1 MRRKLINILLHLSYF
16 LLLRLD
22 VSGAENVPP
31 SGPLIL
37 MMNHVDAIDPFIVTG
52 VFPRPVTSMSK
63 IEVFSIPLI
72 GFLVRAYGA
81 IPIHRGQV
89 DRRAL
94 QQAHRVLRE
103 GGVLL
108 IAPEGTRSRN
118 HSLLRGK
125 EGMALIAVRSGAP
138 IIPVA
143 ITGTENSSRCWKR
156 LRRVPVRIRIGQP
169 FRLNPNGQQVRRP
182 LLRTMTDQ
190 AMYQLA
196 ATLPPDY
203 RGVYETLDQASQSHL
218 VVLGEERRDTPAVQT
233 KQSEQESQ

>member
-1 MRRKLINILLHLSYF
+1 MRRKLLNALLHLLYF

-22 VSGAENVPP
+22 VSGTENVPLT
-31 SGPLIL
+31 GPLIL

-52 VFPRPVTSMSK
+52 IFPRPVTTVSK
-63 IEVFSIPLI
+63 VEVLSIPLI

-89 DRRAL
+89 DRHAL
-94 QQAHRVLRE
+94 QQAYRLLRQ
-103 GGVLL
+103 GGALL
-108 IAPEGTRSRN
+108 IAPEGTRSRT
-118 HSLLRGK
+118 HSLLPGK
-125 EGMALIAVRSGAP
+125 EGMALIAARTGAP

-143 ITGTENSSRCWKR
+143 ITGTQNSGYCWRR
-156 LRRVPVRIRIGQP
+156 LRRVDVRIRIGQP
-169 FRLNPNGQQVRRP
+169 FRLNPDGQHIRRP

-203 RGVYETLDQASQSHL
+203 RGVYENFDQASQSH
-218 VVLGEERRDTPAVQT
+218 VVALEEGQRDTLAAQA
-233 KQSEQESQ
+233 KQPEQENQ